1 MHALPPCRNAA
12 RAGGRVVAALL
23 AAAAAGAAHG
33 ADDARGAAAP
43 RVTFERATLAA
54 DLPPMLDA
62 RGRALDEVAGVSLR
76 WWARHGRADVG
87 VGVGTLGFMPRPD
100 AAADT
105 ALLGP
110 RPTVTLGW
118 RYRLNGE
125 TAVFADATGVRALAG
140 DAPMPGIVNTKVG
153 LEWKPARSR
162 FGFEHRSIGVQL
174 QSGYRMS
181 LRVRGGGLGV
191 YLRGQF

>member
-1 MHALPPCRNAA
+1 MHALPPTRNAA
-12 RAGGRVVAALL
+12 RAGGRIAAVLL
-23 AAAAAGAAHG
+23 AAGGPFTVLA
-33 ADDARGAAAP
+33 ADDAAP

-54 DLPPMLDA
+54 DVPPVLDA
-62 RGRALDEVAGVSLR
+62 QGRALDELAGVSLR

-87 VGVGTLGFMPRPD
+87 VGVGTLGFVPRPD
-100 AAADT
+100 AAGT

-110 RPTVTLGW
+110 RPTLTLGW

-140 DAPMPGIVNTKVG
+140 DGPMPGIVNTKVG
-153 LEWKPARSR
+153 LEWKPATSR

-181 LRVRGGGLGV
+181 LRVRGGGVGV